1 MKVFKKIKSQKGIT
15 LIEILAVVVVMGIL
29 TLLAVPSL
37 SKFTRDMKMKSS
49 ARAVASNLRLARSL
63 AITQNMN
70 HFARID
76 LDNNTISIMWNDGA
90 SDILVGKVWRC
101 PASLD
106 IYDIRNSSANVT
118 TGTYDIIFTP
128 KGSASTMSLHLEKR
142 NVSIT
147 RSTSASSEERAK
159 CSTIHVAGT
168 TGHVQVYSYGLYA
181 PWSDTLL

>member
-1 MKVFKKIKSQKGIT
+1 MIKKLKNKKGIT

-49 ARAVASNLRLARSL
+49 ARAIASNLRLARSL
-63 AITQNMN
+63 AITQNVN

-76 LDNNTISIMWNDGA
+76 LDANTISIMWNNGA

-106 IYDIRNSSANVT
+106 IYDIRNSSTNVT
-118 TGTYDIIFTP
+118 TGVYNLTFTP
-128 KGSASTMSLHLEKR
+128 KGSATTMSLHLEKR
-142 NVSIT
+142 NVAIT
-147 RSTSASSEERAK
+147 RNTSASPEERAK

-168 TGHVQVYSYGLYA
+168 TGHVQVYSYGLNA
-181 PWSDTLL
+181 PWSSTLL